1 MGRLHSLYLRSCDN
15 IIDTG
20 IMPEPLRAGWVLL
33 PQVGDQSLAY
43 TAQGLDKLKSLCL
56 CSCPTMTM
64 TSTSLW
70 ANRRAAHANISQCVT
85 ITDKGLELTAE
96 HLSQLTGIDL
106 YGCTQITKH
115 AWNITQLSCLKV
127 LNLGLWQM
135 TDNEKVRVL
144 HSNIQDHG
152 VKETQRPLSI
162 VQFVNLYKQQRSS

>member
-1 MGRLHSLYLRSCDN
+1 
-15 IIDTG
+15 
-20 IMPEPLRAGWVLL
+20 
-33 PQVGDQSLAY
+33 
-43 TAQGLDKLKSLCL
+43 
-56 CSCPTMTM
+56 
-64 TSTSLW
+64 
-70 ANRRAAHANISQCVT
+70 VT